1 MLIKKPIIYCVREHI
16 VCILSHFLK
25 SCSRFWFTFTCRNL
39 NAAFACMRSTFFFGM
54 QLSSFMHCDSFSN
67 SGPLQLV
74 LLWGCVCLLVSAE
87 HNIYCCLVFYFYFLT
102 ECCLVMLPTFEYFTF
117 FQSSRGHG
125 WLNCLQS
132 NEWIKFL
139 DLVNLSPILW
149 AERGVVGPAH
159 VIAPFIQWAFYQE
172 FYFKENS

>member
-67 SGPLQLV
+67 LGLLPLV
-74 LLWGCVCLLVSAE
+74 LLWDCVCLLVSAE
-87 HNIYCCLVFYFYFLT
+87 HNIYCCLVF
-102 ECCLVMLPTFEYFTF
+102 F
-117 FQSSRGHG
+117 FF
-125 WLNCLQS
+125 WLNVAWSCYQLLNIS
-132 NEWIKFL
+132 RSSKVAGATVDWIAYSQMNGSYSSIYWWTIQDEICF
-139 DLVNLSPILW
+139 VESPTETI
-149 AERGVVGPAH
+149 
-159 VIAPFIQWAFYQE
+159 
-172 FYFKENS
+172 